1 MNSTATSAAT
11 PTAHRPASWA
21 GVASLGLG
29 IFALVMAEFLPAS
42 LLPRMADDLG
52 VTAGAA
58 GQSVTVTAI
67 TAGISG
73 LLLPVLLPRADRR
86 RVLIALTGLAALSN
100 LLVAAAPSLTVLLAS
115 RALLGL
121 ALGGFWALAI
131 ATAAQL
137 VPVDRLGRAMTVIN
151 SGVALATIAAVPLG
165 TWLGELWGWRQVFL
179 LGAAAGVAALLLQA
193 AVLPRV
199 APGAAN
205 GLRALGS
212 TLRSGVLL
220 LGLVAILLIA
230 GGHFTGFTYI
240 RPAAEAVSGIGS
252 AGLAALLLVYGIA
265 NVLGTALS
273 GILADRALR
282 ASALLF
288 PSALGLGMLAMLA
301 TGASPAGLF
310 AAAALW
316 GFGFGGIPTTVQT
329 WGART
334 EPDRLEQVGGLMST
348 VFQIA
353 IASGA
358 VAGGLLVDGVTASAP
373 LAAGGT
379 AAVLG
384 GLLLASLRR
393 HRRTGGGTTA

>member
-1 MNSTATSAAT
+1 MNSTVTPAGT
-11 PTAHRPASWA
+11 PTSRRPASWA

-42 LLPRMADDLG
+42 LLPRIADDLG
-52 VTAGAA
+52 VTAGSA

-67 TAGISG
+67 AAGISG

-86 RVLIALTGLAALSN
+86 RVLIGLTGLAVVSN
-100 LLVAAAPSLTVLLAS
+100 LLVAAAPGLTALLAS
-115 RALLGL
+115 RALLGV

-137 VPVDRLGRAMTVIN
+137 VPGDRLGRAVTVIN
-151 SGVALATIAAVPLG
+151 SGVALATVAAVPLG
-165 TWLGELWGWRQVFL
+165 AWLGGLWGWRQVFL
-179 LGAAAGVAALLLQA
+179 LGAGAAVAALAVQA
-193 AVLPRV
+193 ATLPRV

-205 GLRALGS
+205 GFRALGS
-212 TLRSGVLL
+212 TLRSGALL

-240 RPAAEAVSGIGS
+240 RPAAESVSDIGS
-252 AGLAALLLVYGIA
+252 GGLAALLLVYGAA

-273 GILADRALR
+273 GVLADRALR
-282 ASALLF
+282 ATALVF
-288 PSALGLGMLAMLA
+288 PTALGLGMAAMVV

-316 GFGFGGIPTTVQT
+316 GLGFGGVPTTAQT
-329 WGART
+329 WAART
-334 EPDRLEQVGGLMST
+334 EPTRLEQVGGLMST

-358 VAGGLLVDGVTASAP
+358 VVGGLLVDGVAAAAP
-373 LAAGGT
+373 LLAGG
-379 AAVLG
+379 AATVLG
-384 GLLLASLRR
+384 GLLLAGPRQRR
-393 HRRTGGGTTA
+393 